1 MHTIDIEA
9 LVRWAFRE
17 EHADIRADA
26 DADAQ
31 TIYWAVVALPDRHS
45 HLVEQHARAAT
56 RPVVEATGAIVDLT
70 AYRSAREAQRDWLEA
85 LALLRRVLDG
95 ALLQYRPTG
104 PLVAK
109 SPDDRI
115 AG

>member
-1 MHTIDIEA
+1 MYAIDIEA
-9 LVRWAFRE
+9 LIRWTFRE

-31 TIYWAVVALPDRHS
+31 TIYWAIVALPDRHS
-45 HLVEQHARAAT
+45 HLVEKYGRAAT
-56 RPVVEATGAIVDLT
+56 RPMAETTGRVVELR
-70 AYRSAREAQRDWLEA
+70 AYREAREAQRDWLEA

-95 ALLQYRPTG
+95 ALLHYRPTG
-104 PLVAK
+104 PIVAEQL
-109 SPDDRI
+109 DTRI